1 MRVIISMLSEMD
13 QQRCCLARDAL
24 ILNRRQE
31 DATMVSMAV
40 DELDVGCGDFK
51 VVEPASLVE
60 KYERQ

>member
-1 MRVIISMLSEMD
+1 
-13 QQRCCLARDAL
+13 
-24 ILNRRQE
+24 
-31 DATMVSMAV
+31 MVSMAV

>member
-1 MRVIISMLSEMD
+1 MYIIQCCD
-13 QQRCCLARDAL
+13 KRCSD
-24 ILNRRQE
+24 LNRRQE

-60 KYERQ
+60 KYERQWECGEDVMTL